1 MSFNEARAIHAT
13 EQQFKEI
20 DKNRERIGLTET
32 ARTMGLTGDMLE
44 AATRR
49 QEIDDQWSGVAP
61 FSKTMHSGERKMLYG
76 ILDSSESVKSLVGGT
91 FRADTDR
98 LHKHNGVAVATDK
111 RVVFLDKGILGSTE
125 IQEIPYRNVE
135 AITYSTGMFAAGV
148 RITGRGTSSFR
159 IEDIRQK
166 DSVRPFVDCV
176 RSHMDAVDIPDNP
189 SMDKSQQAVNE
200 TPAVSV
206 ADEIEKFGQL
216 VEKGMLTQEEFDAK
230 KKQLL
235 RL

>member
-1 MSFNEARAIHAT
+1 MGGSDLP
-13 EQQFKEI
+13 KL
-20 DKNRERIGLTET
+20 REKWGL
-32 ARTMGLTGDMLE
+32 RGDMLE

-49 QEIDDQWSGVAP
+49 QEIDDQWFDVAP
-61 FSKTMHSGERKMLYG
+61 FSKRMHIGERKMLYD

-91 FRADTDR
+91 FRADTNR
-98 LHKHNGVAVATDK
+98 LHKHNGVAIATDK

-125 IQEIPYRNVE
+125 VQEMPYRNVE
-135 AITYSTGMFAAGV
+135 AITYSTGMLMAGV
-148 RITGRGTSSFR
+148 QITGCGISSFR
-159 IEDIRQK
+159 IEDIPQK

-176 RSHMDAVDIPDNP
+176 RSHVDAVAITDNP
-189 SMDKSQQAVNE
+189 SMDKSQQAIDG

-235 RL
+235 GS